1 MTGSSAPLV
10 AIVGRPNVGKS
21 ALFNRLTRSR
31 RALVERL
38 PGTTRDRQY
47 GRCRWGGREFRV
59 VDTGGIEGDADPF
72 GAEIRAQADLALA
85 EADLLL
91 LVIDASAGATAAD
104 HAIAE
109 RLRRSDRPVLI
120 AANKSDRREAA
131 ANVHEAHALGL
142 GDPLPIS
149 AYHAEGVGGLL
160 DRVIEAL
167 PDAPPE
173 RRAPA
178 GGDPPLRIA
187 VVGRPNAGKSSLV
200 NAILGEDRV
209 ITSDLPGA
217 TRDAIDSPFAW
228 GGRAMVLV
236 DTAGIRRR
244 GRVARGAERH
254 SVQQAERAIARADV
268 VCLLIDPSEP
278 VAAQDAHIAG
288 RAIDRG
294 AGLALV
300 VGKWDLA
307 EPGTDRGQFARR
319 IDRRYR
325 FAPWAPVHFAS
336 ARSGEGVEGLLE
348 LALRVDGMRRRRV
361 QTSQLNRV
369 LQRAVALHP
378 PRYAGARRL
387 KLLYA
392 TQAGISPPT
401 FVFFVNDPDL
411 IHFAY
416 RRFLE
421 NRIRDAFG
429 FEGAAIRMR
438 FRGREPERA
447 EASA

>member
-1 MTGSSAPLV
+1 MTGAALLV

-47 GRCRWGGREFRV
+47 GRCRWGGREFRI
-59 VDTGGIEGDADPF
+59 VDTGGIEGAADPF
-72 GAEIRAQADLALA
+72 GAEIREQAELALD

-91 LVIDASAGATAAD
+91 LVIDASAGVTAAD

-109 RLRRSDRPVLI
+109 RLRRSDRPVLL

-149 AYHAEGVGGLL
+149 AYHAEGVGDLL
-160 DRVIEAL
+160 DRMIGAL

-173 RRAPA
+173 RRASA
-178 GGDPPLRIA
+178 SGEPPLRIA

-200 NAILGEDRV
+200 NALLGEERV
-209 ITSDLPGA
+209 ITSDLPGT

-228 GGRAMVLV
+228 GGQAMVLV

-268 VCLLIDPSEP
+268 VFLLIDPAEP

-307 EPGTDRGQFARR
+307 APGTDRRQFARR

-336 ARSGEGVEGLLE
+336 ARTGEGVEGLLE
-348 LALRVDGMRRRRV
+348 LAVRVDEARRRRV

-369 LQRAVALHP
+369 LQRAVVQHP
-378 PRYAGARRL
+378 PRYAGKRRL

-421 NRIRDAFG
+421 NRIRGAFG

-438 FRGREPERA
+438 FRGREPEQA
-447 EASA
+447 EVGA